1 MHRPFLAALAS
12 LALCL
17 MAMAGVASAATPRP
31 ADEVFRLGVDRA
43 ADRSLILTWTALPG
57 HYLYRESLK
66 AQRQDGTPLTLSTEA
81 GEQKDDPN
89 FGLTEIYHGQTQ
101 ARIAASDAP
110 ATGTLVVTYQGCAEQ
125 GVCYPPIVKAVDLA
139 TGALSKAQST
149 SVPDTSPAVVS
160 SPNNATTA
168 VAPAGLFS
176 GSLALTLASFLGFGL
191 LLSLTP
197 CIFPMIPI
205 LSGLLAQ
212 TGAQLSAR
220 RGFVLSGAYVLAM
233 ASAYAALGVAAA
245 MSGRNLQIALQT
257 PLALGLM
264 SLVFVTL
271 ALSMFGLFDL
281 QLPQG
286 WGTRL
291 AGTGRGRSGSPGG
304 AAMLGFSSAL
314 IVGPCVTPP
323 LAAALLYVAQ
333 TGDMARGAA
342 ALFALGLG
350 MGLPLMLF
358 GTFGARILPRSGPWL
373 VKAKQGFGF
382 VFIGLAIWMLARVL
396 PAGSTLLLWGL
407 LAIAAGAWFGG
418 YSLIRDHLRLLPRFA
433 GAALALYGL
442 VLVGAAAT
450 GRPDPLRL
458 AVFLDGTG
466 ASEPAAAMAWAT
478 ARVVSTPAAFDA
490 ALTEARAAKR
500 PILVDFTADW
510 CTICKELD
518 RNVMRDPAISARL
531 DRVTIIRADLTVYG
545 SEGQAL
551 MDRFGVVGPPTLL
564 FIDAGSGRE
573 VDGARTTGAT
583 TVDAFAAMLTK
594 AGA

>member
-1 MHRPFLAALAS
+1 MHRPFLAAFAS

-17 MAMAGVASAATPRP
+17 MAMVGVASAAAPRL
-31 ADEVFRLGVDRA
+31 ADEAFRLDVDRA

-66 AQRQDGTPLTLSTEA
+66 AQRQDGTQLALSTEA

-101 ARIAASDAP
+101 ARITASDAP

-125 GVCYPPIVKAVDLA
+125 GVCYPPIVKNVDLA
-139 TGALSKAQST
+139 TGALSKAQT
-149 SVPDTSPAVVS
+149 ILVPDASPAVAS
-160 SPNNATTA
+160 APNDATTA
-168 VAPAGLFS
+168 PAPAGLFS

-212 TGAQLSAR
+212 TGEQLSAR

-245 MSGRNLQIALQT
+245 ISGRNLQIALQT

-264 SLVFVTL
+264 SLVFVSL

-281 QLPQG
+281 QLPRS
-286 WGTRL
+286 WSTRL
-291 AGTGRGRSGSPGG
+291 AGTGRGRGGSPGG
-304 AAMLGFSSAL
+304 AAVLGFSSAL

-350 MGLPLMLF
+350 MGLPLVLF

-382 VFIGLAIWMLARVL
+382 VFIGLAIWILARVL
-396 PAGSTLLLWGL
+396 PAGITLLLWGL

-418 YSLIRDHLRLLPRFA
+418 YSLVRDHLRLLPRFA

-458 AVFLDGTG
+458 AAFLDGAGT
-466 ASEPAAAMAWAT
+466 SEPAMAT
-478 ARVVSTPAAFDA
+478 ARARIVSTPAAFDA
-490 ALTEARAAKR
+490 ALAEARAAKR

-510 CTICKELD
+510 CTICKEID
-518 RNVMRDPAISARL
+518 RSVMRDPAISARL
-531 DRVTIIRADLTVYG
+531 DRLTIIRADLTVYG

>member
-1 MHRPFLAALAS
+1 MRRPFLAAFAS

-17 MAMAGVASAATPRP
+17 MAMAGVASATTPRP
-31 ADEVFRLGVDRA
+31 ADEVFRLGVARA
-43 ADRSLILTWTALPG
+43 ADRSLVLTWTALPG

-66 AQRQDGTPLTLSTEA
+66 AQRQDGTPLALSTEG

-101 ARIAASDAP
+101 ARIAASDSP

-125 GVCYPPIVKAVDLA
+125 GVCYPPIVRNVDLA
-139 TGALSKAQST
+139 TGALSKAQ
-149 SVPDTSPAVVS
+149 PIRIGDTSPAVAS
-160 SPNNATTA
+160 SPRAATTA
-168 VAPAGLFS
+168 IAPAGLFS
-176 GSLALTLASFLGFGL
+176 GGLALTLASFLGFGL

-212 TGAQLSAR
+212 TGEQLSAR
-220 RGFVLSGAYVLAM
+220 RGFILSGAYVLAM

-245 MSGRNLQIALQT
+245 VSGRNLQIALQT
-257 PLALGLM
+257 ALALGLM
-264 SLVFVTL
+264 SLVFVIL

-281 QLPQG
+281 QLPQS
-286 WGTRL
+286 WSTRL
-291 AGTGRGRSGSPGG
+291 AGSGRGRGGSPGG
-304 AAMLGFSSAL
+304 AALLGFSSAL

-333 TGDMARGAA
+333 TGDMVRGAA

-350 MGLPLMLF
+350 MGLPLVLF

-373 VKAKQGFGF
+373 VKAQQGFGF

-396 PAGSTLLLWGL
+396 PADLTLLLWGL
-407 LAIAAGAWFGG
+407 LAIATGAWFGG
-418 YSLIRDHLRLLPRFA
+418 YALIRDHLRLLPRFA
-433 GAALALYGL
+433 GAALALCGL
-442 VLVGAAAT
+442 VLVAAAAT

-458 AVFLDGTG
+458 AAFLDGAG
-466 ASEPAAAMAWAT
+466 ASEPAAAS

-490 ALTEARAAKR
+490 ALAEARAAKR
-500 PILVDFTADW
+500 PILVDFTAGW
-510 CTICKELD
+510 CTICKEID
-518 RNVMRDPAISARL
+518 RGVMRDPAIGARL

-545 SEGQAL
+545 PEGQAL

-573 VDGARTTGAT
+573 VDDTRTTGAT
-583 TVDAFAAMLTK
+583 TVDAFAATLTK